1 MGVTLKIANLWRVIK
16 EVDLQAIRD
25 AALTPFELWLIDD
38 GFDQAERMRHW
49 LSAGEQPVPAALRVV
64 RPDDAA
70 LVSGEVLPAAAIV
83 FTTRRGDYAP
93 TFLPGSSS
101 ATATAASAGAITA
114 GGAARGT
121 SLAPAAAAAASSA
134 ASAAASAAAQ
144 AGSAFASVDTILAT
158 LRRASIP
165 TIVVAIGEA
174 HADDRMVSK
183 TERRIAIATPD
194 AATLE
199 QIGAALVQLVPADLR
214 LAMARQLRALRPVV
228 FDMTID
234 ETSKANASYALTT
247 GFAEVVPLLTA
258 PLNLGDMI
266 VLTKNQLV
274 MSYRLALAAGRDGEP
289 RAMIGE
295 ILGVLGGGLLF
306 RQLARQLVGLI
317 PVVGLV
323 PKVAIAYGGTWA
335 IGRAIVLWAT
345 EGREVSQDLVRS
357 LSNEGLQR
365 GRAVAARLVEQAREK
380 SGSVGQRW
388 ERLKENLPLIGRRR
402 PR

>member
-1 MGVTLKIANLWRVIK
+1 MGVTLKLTNLWRVIK

-49 LSAGEQPVPAALRVV
+49 LSGGEQPIPAALRVV
-64 RPDDAA
+64 RPDDVAF
-70 LVSGEVLPAAAIV
+70 VSGAVLPAAAIV

-93 TFLPGSSS
+93 TFLPGPSP
-101 ATATAASAGAITA
+101 AGA
-114 GGAARGT
+114 
-121 SLAPAAAAAASSA
+121 LPPAASSA
-134 ASAAASAAAQ
+134 TTSSVVAGTAAQ
-144 AGSAFASVDTILAT
+144 AAGTAFASVDTILAT

-165 TIVVAIGEA
+165 TVVVAIGEA
-174 HADDRMVSK
+174 RAEDRMVSK
-183 TERRIAIATPD
+183 TERRIALPAPD
-194 AATLE
+194 AATLD
-199 QIGAALVQLVPADLR
+199 QIGAGLVQLVPADLR
-214 LAMARQLRALRPVV
+214 LAMARQLPALRPAV
-228 FDMTID
+228 FDATID

-357 LSNEGLQR
+357 LSTEGLQR

-380 SGSVGQRW
+380 TGGVGRRW
-388 ERLKENLPLIGRRR
+388 ERLKENLPVVGRRR
-402 PR
+402 KP

>member
-1 MGVTLKIANLWRVIK
+1 MGATLKLANLWRVIK

-38 GFDQAERMRHW
+38 GYDQAERMRHW
-49 LSAGEQPVPAALRVV
+49 LSGGEQPGPAALRIV

-83 FTTRRGDYAP
+83 FTTKRG
-93 TFLPGSSS
+93 GS
-101 ATATAASAGAITA
+101 GLIGA
-114 GGAARGT
+114 GGAASGGT
-121 SLAPAAAAAASSA
+121 GAAAITTWS
-134 ASAAASAAAQ
+134 
-144 AGSAFASVDTILAT
+144 GPSAFASVDTVLAT

-165 TIVVAIGEA
+165 TVVVAMGEA
-174 HADDRMVSK
+174 RPDDRLVSR
-183 TERRIAIATPD
+183 TERRIAVPTPD
-194 AATLE
+194 AATLD
-199 QIGAALVQLVPADLR
+199 QIGAALVQLAPADLR
-214 LAMARQLRALRPVV
+214 LAMARQLPALRPAV
-228 FDMTID
+228 FETTID

-247 GFAEVVPLLTA
+247 GFAEVVPILTA

-295 ILGVLGGGLLF
+295 LLGVLGGGLLF
-306 RQLARQLVGLI
+306 RQLARQLVGMI
-317 PVVGLV
+317 PVVGLL

-345 EGREVSQDLVRS
+345 EGREVSNDLVRS

-365 GRAVAARLVEQAREK
+365 GRAVAARLVEQARERT
-380 SGSVGQRW
+380 GGVGRRW
-388 ERLKENLPLIGRRR
+388 ERLKEHLPLIGRRR
-402 PR
+402 RP

>member
-1 MGVTLKIANLWRVIK
+1 MGATLKLANLWRVIR
-16 EVDLQAIRD
+16 EVDLQAIRE

-49 LSAGEQPVPAALRVV
+49 LSGGEQPIPAALRIV

-70 LVSGEVLPAAAIV
+70 LVSGDVLPAAAIV
-83 FTTRRGDYAP
+83 FTTNKGGTFAP
-93 TFLPGSSS
+93 TFLPGPSSS
-101 ATATAASAGAITA
+101 SGAA
-114 GGAARGT
+114 GGASSVA
-121 SLAPAAAAAASSA
+121 SAAAASGTSA
-134 ASAAASAAAQ
+134 F
-144 AGSAFASVDTILAT
+144 AFASVDTILTT

-165 TIVVAIGEA
+165 TVVVAIGEA
-174 HADDRMVSK
+174 REEERTVSR
-183 TERRIAIATPD
+183 TERRIAVPAPD

-214 LAMARQLRALRPVV
+214 LAMARQLTPLRPAV
-228 FDMTID
+228 FEATID

-247 GFAEVVPLLTA
+247 GFAEVMPLLTV

-274 MSYRLALAAGRDGEP
+274 MSYRLVLATGRDGEP
-289 RAMIGE
+289 RELIGE

-317 PVVGLV
+317 PVIGLV

-335 IGRAIVLWAT
+335 IGRAVVIWAT

-365 GRAVAARLVEQAREK
+365 GRTVAARLVEQAR
-380 SGSVGQRW
+380 SRTGGVGRRW
-388 ERLKENLPLIGRRR
+388 ERLKEHLPLIGRRR
-402 PR
+402 PPSRDE

>member
-1 MGVTLKIANLWRVIK
+1 MAATLKLANLWRVIR

-49 LSAGEQPVPAALRVV
+49 LSDGEQPMPQALRVV

-70 LVSGEVLPAAAIV
+70 LVSGDVLPAAAIV
-83 FTTRRGDYAP
+83 FTTKKGAYAP
-93 TFLPGSSS
+93 TFLPGPSSGAGVAIVS
-101 ATATAASAGAITA
+101 SNPAGTGSSTAAS
-114 GGAARGT
+114 GT
-121 SLAPAAAAAASSA
+121 T
-134 ASAAASAAAQ
+134 
-144 AGSAFASVDTILAT
+144 AFASVDTILAT

-165 TIVVAIGEA
+165 TVVVAVGEA
-174 HADDRMVSK
+174 HADDRMVSR
-183 TERRIAIATPD
+183 TERRIAVPTPD

-214 LAMARQLRALRPVV
+214 LAMARRLPPLRPAV
-228 FDMTID
+228 FDATID

-247 GFAEVVPLLTA
+247 GFAEVMPLLTV

-274 MSYRLALAAGRDGEP
+274 MSYRLVLAAGRDGEP
-289 RAMIGE
+289 RALIGE

-306 RQLARQLVGLI
+306 RQLARQLVGMI
-317 PVVGLV
+317 PIAGLV

-335 IGRAIVLWAT
+335 IGRAVVLWAT

-365 GRAVAARLVEQAREK
+365 GRTVAARLVDQAR
-380 SGSVGQRW
+380 SQTGRAGRRW
-388 ERLKENLPLIGRRR
+388 QRLKEHLPLIGRRER
-402 PR
+402 

>member
-1 MGVTLKIANLWRVIK
+1 MGATLKLANLWRVIR

-49 LSAGEQPVPAALRVV
+49 LSSGQQPMPAALRIV

-70 LVSGEVLPAAAIV
+70 LVSGDVLPAAAIV
-83 FTTRRGDYAP
+83 FTTKRGAYAP
-93 TFLPGSSS
+93 TFLPQSSS
-101 ATATAASAGAITA
+101 SSTG
-114 GGAARGT
+114 
-121 SLAPAAAAAASSA
+121 AAAAAAAVTQTSA
-134 ASAAASAAAQ
+134 T
-144 AGSAFASVDTILAT
+144 FASVDTILAT

-165 TIVVAIGEA
+165 TVVVAIGEA
-174 HADDRMVSK
+174 HAEDRMVSK
-183 TERRIAIATPD
+183 TERRIAVPAPD
-194 AATLE
+194 AMTLD
-199 QIGAALVQLVPADLR
+199 QIGAGLVQLAPADLR
-214 LAMARQLRALRPVV
+214 LAMARQLPALRPAV
-228 FDMTID
+228 FEQTID

-247 GFAEVVPLLTA
+247 GFAEVVPLLTV

-295 ILGVLGGGLLF
+295 ILGVLGGGILF
-306 RQLARQLVGLI
+306 RQLARQLVGFI
-317 PVVGLV
+317 PVVGIV

-380 SGSVGQRW
+380 TGGVGRRW
-388 ERLKENLPLIGRRR
+388 ERLKEHLPLIGRRR
-402 PR
+402 RP

>member
-1 MGVTLKIANLWRVIK
+1 MGVTLKLANLWRVIK

-49 LSAGEQPVPAALRVV
+49 LTGGQQPAPAAARVV

-70 LVSGEVLPAAAIV
+70 MVSGEVLPAAAIV
-83 FTTRRGDYAP
+83 FTTKRGEYAP
-93 TFLPGSSS
+93 TFLPGPSGLS
-101 ATATAASAGAITA
+101 
-114 GGAARGT
+114 
-121 SLAPAAAAAASSA
+121 SLAPAGAAAGAAAAATSA
-134 ASAAASAAAQ
+134 ASTSAPAAT
-144 AGSAFASVDTILAT
+144 FASVDTILAT
-158 LRRASIP
+158 LRRASVP
-165 TIVVAIGEA
+165 TVVVAIGEA
-174 HADDRMVSK
+174 RAEDRMVSR
-183 TERRIAIATPD
+183 TERRIAVTTPD
-194 AATLE
+194 AATLD
-199 QIGAALVQLVPADLR
+199 QIGAGLVQLVPADLR
-214 LAMARQLRALRPVV
+214 LAMARQLPALRPAVY
-228 FDMTID
+228 DATID

-247 GFAEVVPLLTA
+247 GIAEAVPLLTA

-274 MSYRLALAAGRDGEP
+274 MSYRLALATGRDGEP
-289 RAMIGE
+289 RALLGE

-335 IGRAIVLWAT
+335 IGRAVVLWAT
-345 EGREVSQDLVRS
+345 EGREISQDLVRS

-365 GRAVAARLVEQAREK
+365 GRTVAARLVEQARER
-380 SGSVGQRW
+380 SGRAGRRW
-388 ERLKENLPLIGRRR
+388 ERLKEHLPLIGRRR
-402 PR
+402 KP

>member
-1 MGVTLKIANLWRVIK
+1 MAVTLKLANLWRVIK

-49 LSAGEQPVPAALRVV
+49 LSGGEQPIPAALRIV

-70 LVSGEVLPAAAIV
+70 LVSGDVLPAAAIV
-83 FTTRRGDYAP
+83 FTTKRGGYAP
-93 TFLPGSSS
+93 TFLPGSTSV
-101 ATATAASAGAITA
+101 ALTGAGAGA
-114 GGAARGT
+114 GAAVT
-121 SLAPAAAAAASSA
+121 PAN
-134 ASAAASAAAQ
+134 
-144 AGSAFASVDTILAT
+144 SAFASVDTLLAT
-158 LRRASIP
+158 LRRASVP
-165 TIVVAIGEA
+165 TVVVAIGDA
-174 HADDRMVSK
+174 QADDRMVSR
-183 TERRIAIATPD
+183 TERRIAVPTPD
-194 AATLE
+194 VGTLE
-199 QIGAALVQLVPADLR
+199 QVGAALVQLVPADLR
-214 LAMARQLRALRPVV
+214 LAMARQLPALRPAV
-228 FDMTID
+228 FEATID

-306 RQLARQLVGLI
+306 RQLARQLIGLI
-317 PVVGLV
+317 PVVGLL

-335 IGRAIVLWAT
+335 TGRAVVLWAT

-365 GRAVAARLVEQAREK
+365 GRAVATRLLEQAREK
-380 SGSVGQRW
+380 TGGVRGRW
-388 ERLKENLPLIGRRR
+388 ERLKEHLPLIGRRGRR
-402 PR
+402 P

>member
-1 MGVTLKIANLWRVIK
+1 MGVTLKLANLWRVIK

-49 LSAGEQPVPAALRVV
+49 LSGGEQPIPAALRVV

-70 LVSGEVLPAAAIV
+70 LVSGDILPAAAIV
-83 FTTRRGDYAP
+83 FTTKRGDYTP
-93 TFLPGSSS
+93 TFLPSSSSTPTGSSL
-101 ATATAASAGAITA
+101 TPT
-114 GGAARGT
+114 GAATG
-121 SLAPAAAAAASSA
+121 AAAAT
-134 ASAAASAAAQ
+134 
-144 AGSAFASVDTILAT
+144 SAFVSVDAILAT
-158 LRRASIP
+158 LRRASVP
-165 TIVVAIGEA
+165 TVIVAIGEA
-174 HADDRMVSK
+174 RVEDRMVSR
-183 TERRIAIATPD
+183 TERRIAVPAPD
-194 AATLE
+194 AATLD
-199 QIGAALVQLVPADLR
+199 QIGAGLVQIVPADLR
-214 LAMARQLRALRPVV
+214 LAMARQLRALRPAV
-228 FDMTID
+228 FDVTID

-247 GFAEVVPLLTA
+247 GFAEVMPLLTV

-274 MSYRLALAAGRDGEP
+274 MSYRLAIAAGKDGEP

-365 GRAVAARLVEQAREK
+365 GRAVAARLVEQARERT
-380 SGSVGQRW
+380 GGVGRRW
-388 ERLKENLPLIGRRR
+388 ERLKEHLPFIGRRR
-402 PR
+402 RP

>member
-1 MGVTLKIANLWRVIK
+1 MGATLKLANLWRVIR

-49 LSAGEQPVPAALRVV
+49 LSGGQQPAPASLRIV

-83 FTTRRGDYAP
+83 FTTKRGDYTP
-93 TFLPGSSS
+93 TFLPGSTSVALTGPGVGIGS
-101 ATATAASAGAITA
+101 AAG
-114 GGAARGT
+114 
-121 SLAPAAAAAASSA
+121 AAAAT
-134 ASAAASAAAQ
+134 
-144 AGSAFASVDTILAT
+144 SAFASVETILAT

-165 TIVVAIGEA
+165 TVVVAMGEA
-174 HADDRMVSK
+174 RAEDRLVSK
-183 TERRIAIATPD
+183 TERRIAVPAPD
-194 AATLE
+194 AATLD
-199 QIGAALVQLVPADLR
+199 QIGVGLVQLVPADLR
-214 LAMARQLRALRPVV
+214 LALARQLPALRPAV
-228 FDMTID
+228 FEATID

-274 MSYRLALAAGRDGEP
+274 MSYRLVLAAGRDGEP

-306 RQLARQLVGLI
+306 RQLARQLIGLI

-365 GRAVAARLVEQAREK
+365 GRAVAARLVEQARERT
-380 SGSVGQRW
+380 GGVGRRW
-388 ERLKENLPLIGRRR
+388 ERLKEHLPLIGRRR
-402 PR
+402 RP